1 MDYSR
6 ALRVCRALR
15 GWRQDE
21 VAEYAKLST
30 SYVSLIEAG
39 RRIPSLTAVAKLAR
53 ALRIPEPL
61 FTLLAMDVKSLP
73 RSEAKAFDDLG
84 RSLLSL
90 LVEAGSEKKA
100 AAR

>member
-1 MDYSR
+1 M
-6 ALRVCRALR
+6 
-15 GWRQDE
+15 
-21 VAEYAKLST
+21 AEYAKLST

-39 RRIPSLTAVAKLAR
+39 RRIPSVTAVAKLAR

-73 RSEAKAFDDLG
+73 PSEAKAFDHLG
-84 RSLLSL
+84 RSLLAL
-90 LVEAGSEKKA
+90 LLEAGSEKRA